1 MPRKNGDLNF
11 ANYVG
16 YQAFSSD
23 EPTHRINHTNWYL
36 KWEQEKPGFFLQ
48 VEKVFKQMPFLTF
61 KGTAIHKSKE
71 VSMAGF
77 AEQVKDYFNLT
88 MEEIEECLIKAKNQT
103 K

>member
-1 MPRKNGDLNF
+1 MPRKDGDKNY

-23 EPTHRINHTNWYL
+23 EPTHRINNTNWFL
-36 KWEQEKPGFFLQ
+36 KWEQDRPGFFLQ

-61 KGTAIHKSKE
+61 KGTASHKSKE
-71 VSMAGF
+71 NSMAGY

-88 MEEIEECLIKAKNQT
+88 MEEIELCLITAKDLT

>member
-1 MPRKNGDLNF
+1 MPRKDGDKNY

-23 EPTHRINHTNWYL
+23 EPTHRINNTNWFL
-36 KWEQEKPGFFLQ
+36 KWEQDRPGFFLQ

-61 KGTAIHKSKE
+61 KGTASHKSKE
-71 VSMAGF
+71 NSMAGY

-88 MEEIEECLIKAKNQT
+88 MEEIELCLIKAKDQT